1 MRELASLASSGKK
14 HLMDADIIIVG
25 AGPAGLCLATRLSGR
40 SLKIIVLEQQTQ
52 DPLEAPQFDGREIAM
67 TQHSAKLMQDMGLW
81 DLIPGAD
88 IAPLVDA
95 KVIDGPSSFSMVIG
109 HELGGRSELG
119 WLVSNHLIRQAAWQG
134 VQQAIAAH
142 ADITLMTGEKVTAVH
157 TDAAQGSVTLAS
169 GKTLTAKLLVAADSR
184 FSSTRRMMGIAAHM
198 HDFGKNMLVC
208 AMTFDKPHHFAA
220 WEWFGYGQTLA
231 LLPMNPHPVTGAHR
245 ASAVITLPSREIEA
259 LMQMEP
265 DAFNAAVTQRFA
277 KRLGAMQLVSTR
289 HNYPLVAVFP
299 QRLVAQ
305 RFATVGDAAV
315 GMHPVTAHGFNFALL
330 SVEALTNEI
339 ATALHTRG
347 DIGSTSLLQRY
358 EGKQKRATLPL
369 FWMTRLIVEI
379 YTRDTAPAK
388 VLRKLLLRVS
398 DKLIPFKRSIAH
410 SLSGA

>member
-1 MRELASLASSGKK
+1 
-14 HLMDADIIIVG
+14 MDADIIIVG
-25 AGPAGLCLATRLSGR
+25 AGPAGLCLAKNLSGR
-40 SLKIIVLEQQTQ
+40 SLKIVLLEQQPQ
-52 DPLEAPQFDGREIAM
+52 SDLEAPQFDGREIAL
-67 TQHSAKLMQDMGLW
+67 TQHSAKLLQQMGLW
-81 DLIPGAD
+81 DLIPRAD

-119 WLVSNHLIRQAAWQG
+119 WLVSNHLIRQAAWRG
-134 VQQAIAAH
+134 VQQAMAAN
-142 ADITLMTGEKVTAVH
+142 ADITLMAGEKVTAVH

-169 GKTLTAKLLVAADSR
+169 GHTLTAKLVVAADSR
-184 FSSTRRMMGIAAHM
+184 FSTTRRMMGIAAHM

-208 AMTFDKPHHFAA
+208 AMSFEQPHHFAA

-231 LLPMNPHPVTGAHR
+231 LLPMNPHPETGAHR

-265 DAFNAAVTQRFA
+265 AEFNAAVTQRFA

-315 GMHPVTAHGFNFALL
+315 GMHPVTAHGFNFGLL
-330 SVEALTNEI
+330 SVEALTKEI
-339 ATALHTRG
+339 ATALHTKG
-347 DIGSTSLLQRY
+347 DIGHSSLLQRY
-358 EGKQKRATLPL
+358 EGQQKRATLPL

-388 VLRKLLLRVS
+388 LLRKALLRVS